1 LEFANLLLL
10 SRHRRYFRR
19 RGYKRFGTPSLRV
32 LRPSG
37 WTRHPRID
45 RRFDGKSRGRITA
58 SPIDGNAQHGSV
70 SVARVT
76 DALGDDLPAP
86 TDAPLR
92 EGADVPADAGLH
104 EVVIHDDGD
113 PGVPLVDW
121 SDSLDYVNGDSSVA
135 AVGAVGATAAT

>member
-1 LEFANLLLL
+1 M
-10 SRHRRYFRR
+10 
-19 RGYKRFGTPSLRV
+19 

-37 WTRHPRID
+37 RTRHS
-45 RRFDGKSRGRITA
+45 GSTAGSTGESRGRITA
-58 SPIDGNAQHGSV
+58 SPIDGNAQNGSV

-76 DALGDDLPAP
+76 DALGDDLSAP

-113 PGVPLVDW
+113 PGVPPVDW